1 MRVRTALALTLW
13 LLCAG
18 GCGLPETRFLS
29 WYPRHPGEEAR
40 SYSVHD
46 PFPDEGAGPET
57 ATRPRSFV
65 EPRSETRRNQHLAQL
80 ELRRQAALSRGMVA
94 APSGTVVP
102 AGGVAAQPGWPQSAP
117 PVAAQPVPASGDAPV
132 WHPQ

>member
-1 MRVRTALALTLW
+1 MRVRSPLALTLW

-18 GCGLPETRFLS
+18 GCGLPETRYLS

-46 PFPDEGAGPET
+46 PFPDEDAGPET

-65 EPRSETRRNQHLAQL
+65 EPRSETRRNHHLAQL
-80 ELRRQAALSRGMVA
+80 ELRRQAALSRGMATV
-94 APSGTVVP
+94 PPGGVVP
-102 AGGVAAQPGWPQSAP
+102 AGAVQGQPMWQPGAP
-117 PVAAQPVPASGDAPV
+117 PVAVQPVPQAGDAPF
-132 WHPQ
+132 WNQ

>member
-1 MRVRTALALTLW
+1 MRFRAAMTLW

-46 PFPDEGAGPET
+46 PFPDESAGPDT

-65 EPRSETRRNQHLAQL
+65 EPRSETSRNQHLAQL
-80 ELRRQAALSRGMVA
+80 EMRRQAALSRGMA
-94 APSGTVVP
+94 TAPPGVVVP
-102 AGGVAAQPGWPQSAP
+102 AGAVQGQPAWQQVPP
-117 PVAAQPVPASGDAPV
+117 PVAVQPIPTGGSAPA
-132 WHPQ
+132 WNQ